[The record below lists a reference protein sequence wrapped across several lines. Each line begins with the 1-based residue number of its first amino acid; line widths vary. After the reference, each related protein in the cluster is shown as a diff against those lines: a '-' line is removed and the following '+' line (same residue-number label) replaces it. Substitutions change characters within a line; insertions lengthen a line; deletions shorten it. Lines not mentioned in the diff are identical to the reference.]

1 MARARRGRGRTVV
14 LVEPVDERAHAVV
27 PQLHDA
33 IVETAKYPRAARM
46 KRESLDPVALGL
58 EFGQHLHLGPAAV
71 QASEAVVGPRA
82 AGPAR
87 RPRLFAPPAAL
98 GGLSAS
104 AGDRSTHPE
113 SAEPLNG
120 AEAALKCLPEP
131 VRRPNPRPL
140 TD

>member
-1 MARARRGRGRTVV
+1 MLGAGAEPPNARLLRWTRTVM
-14 LVEPVDERAHAVV
+14 LVEAVDERAHAVV

-58 EFGQHLHLGPAAV
+58 ELGQHLHLGLVAV
-71 QASEAVVGPRA
+71 QASEAVAGPRA

-98 GGLSAS
+98 GGLSPS
-104 AGDRSTHPE
+104 AVLRSID
-113 SAEPLNG
+113 A
-120 AEAALKCLPEP
+120 
-131 VRRPNPRPL
+131 PR
-140 TD
+140 TSRAR